1 MWRDLSAPVLVGLDL
16 VIIGSQLFQLIVFS
30 TDNVG
35 PIFVVVSVVVVGTD
49 NNLEPPASVR
59 AFIYLKRSTSRSND
73 NLST

>member
-16 VIIGSQLFQLIVFS
+16 VIIGSQLFQLIVFLA
-30 TDNVG
+30 DNVG
-35 PIFVVVSVVVVGTD
+35 QIFVVAAVGTD

-73 NLST
+73 SLST

>member
-16 VIIGSQLFQLIVFS
+16 VIIGSQLFQLIVFLA
-30 TDNVG
+30 DNVG
-35 PIFVVVSVVVVGTD
+35 PIFVVVVVVGTD
-49 NNLEPPASVR
+49 NNLEPPASLR